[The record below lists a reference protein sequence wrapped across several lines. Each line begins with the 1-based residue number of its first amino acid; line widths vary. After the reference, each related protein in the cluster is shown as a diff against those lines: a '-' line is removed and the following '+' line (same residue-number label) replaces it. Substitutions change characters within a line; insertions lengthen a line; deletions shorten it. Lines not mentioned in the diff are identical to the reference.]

1 MEKMDKTHVA
11 AISAAGVLL
20 LLLAVVMICGGCSNR
35 SNPEW
40 DFSWKPQTTDGST
53 DAAGTTTGE
62 TTNTTTDNTTGT
74 SGETT
79 TAPSQG
85 QSGGSGSQG
94 NSGGADNSTKP
105 STPTTK
111 PTTPSTTPPASTDA
125 TTSTE
130 PTPPETEGKRL
141 LTWEEWLAL
150 NKAKDY
156 ETMKAY
162 RDSFPN
168 QEAYFAWLENAEA
181 EYNATMPTTD
191 GKIDFSG
198 SK

>member
-20 LLLAVVMICGGCSNR
+20 LLLAVVMICGGCSDR

-53 DAAGTTTGE
+53 ESAGTTTGE
-62 TTNTTTDNTTGT
+62 TTNATTDNTTGT
-74 SGETT
+74 SGETAT
-79 TAPSQG
+79 LPGQG

-111 PTTPSTTPPASTDA
+111 PTTPSTTPPETD
-125 TTSTE
+125 
-130 PTPPETEGKRL
+130 GKRL
-141 LTWEEWLAL
+141 LSLEEWQAL
-150 NKAKDY
+150 STEEK
-156 ETMKAY
+156 KAY
-162 RDSFPN
+162 HDSFPIN
-168 QEAYFAWLENAEA
+168 GVAYLDWY
-181 EYNATMPTTD
+181 YNALAEDRNKIPTID
-191 GKIDFSG
+191 GDIDLSG